1 MESFAPALGMS
12 MMIFG
17 LVLLLF
23 SAGGLGYTFWR
34 HSGAALEKA
43 RQQAIE
49 QARQDAINDILRT
62 QAVIVEN
69 PQGMT
74 AREG

>member
-23 SAGGLGYTFWR
+23 SLGGLGYTFWR
-34 HSGAALEKA
+34 RSEAAIEKA
-43 RQQAIE
+43 RQAAME
-49 QARQDAINDILRT
+49 QARREVIDEIMQIRTAIAD
-62 QAVIVEN
+62 N
-69 PQGMT
+69 PEGMT
-74 AREG
+74 VREG

>member
-23 SAGGLGYTFWR
+23 SAGGLAYTFWR
-34 HSGAALEKA
+34 RSEAALEKA

-49 QARQDAINDILRT
+49 QARQEAIKEILQT
-62 QAVIVEN
+62 QAVIADN

-74 AREG
+74 GREG